1 MHIVHSLKNCIV
13 NISNVDQLLMY
24 VSEDRFNSS
33 NFENYFNYK
42 SNINERKH
50 YFIEGGHSILEENEE
65 IIKDVFQR
73 FLFEDYDTFLNLK
86 I

>member
-33 NFENYFNYK
+33 NFENYFKYNGV
-42 SNINERKH
+42 INERKH

-65 IIKDVFQR
+65 IIKDVFKR